1 MFQYAC
7 KNINKWLNNDIK
19 LHFIMKHFN
28 MTQ

>member
-1 MFQYAC
+1 MHA

-19 LHFIMKHFN
+19 LLIMKHSN